1 MSKSTSLFTTLMQS
15 LSRHLRPA
23 PYPYGLLTLRL
34 LGKLGGK
41 NRQFLRDPIPRHVE
55 IDGDTTL
62 RVSAQ
67 YKAERDETTMNDSD
81 CENVA
86 ELNITLPLRGCVN
99 MLREVAVGII
109 FEDDSDPE
117 LDKRDNEVEAFD
129 PSSLWDS
136 KIEDLDIQAYSTY
149 VISCTK
155 DDQAVACMDVIRVAL
170 EELHLSDTMD
180 VETNDQSF
188 EELVYLGL
196 LYACMVDAT
205 EKKSSTIIREYILK
219 FDRVIFSSCFA
230 KFMSEPSALASKV
243 GLSILNFLFS
253 VNEGN
258 DSCKASILL
267 DALICSLCEAV
278 CTCSWGRHF
287 GLMQAIDNMIS
298 TLGVEWSRKYE
309 VNLINASL
317 LAVKAQPRELSEAAV
332 RALIGF
338 FRVCH
343 VLYGEHWP
351 MTNENDNYVWDA
363 LSVEGS
369 VSKREKN
376 GEYVTMKYRP
386 SDDVFKIIIYEI
398 TSSQQLVRYVV
409 FLQIHLW
416 CYTHFA
422 HSIGYRS
429 VLLLVSC

>member
-55 IDGDTTL
+55 IEGDTTL
-62 RVSAQ
+62 QVSAQ
-67 YKAERDETTMNDSD
+67 YRTERDENAMDDSD
-81 CENVA
+81 CENIA
-86 ELNITLPLRGCVN
+86 ELSLPLPLSGCVHV
-99 MLREVAVGII
+99 LREIAVGIV
-109 FEDDSDPE
+109 FEDVFDPE
-117 LDKRDNEVEAFD
+117 HDKRDNEVESFD

-136 KIEDLDIQAYSTY
+136 KIEDLDIQAYSNY
-149 VISCTK
+149 VINCTK
-155 DDQAVACMDVIRVAL
+155 EDQAIACMDVVRVGL
-170 EELHLSDTMD
+170 GELHLSKSMD
-180 VETNDQSF
+180 VDTKDQSC
-188 EELVYLGL
+188 EKLVYLGL

-205 EKKSSTIIREYILK
+205 EKEASTIIREQIIH
-219 FDRVIFSSCFA
+219 FDRLIFSSCFA
-230 KFMSEPSALASKV
+230 KFMSEPSALATKV
-243 GLSILNFLFS
+243 GLGLLDFVFSINT
-253 VNEGN
+253 GN
-258 DSCKASILL
+258 DSSKTSLLL
-267 DALICSLCEAV
+267 DALVCSLCETA

-287 GLMQAIDNMIS
+287 GLMQAIDKMIS

-343 VLYGEHWP
+343 VLYGEHWSS
-351 MTNENDNYVWDA
+351 TNETDNYVWDA
-363 LSVEGS
+363 LSVEGI
-369 VSKREKN
+369 VSKGNKIGEGVSVKN
-376 GEYVTMKYRP
+376 RP

-398 TSSQQLVRYVV
+398 TSSQPLAR
-409 FLQIHLW
+409 
-416 CYTHFA
+416 
-422 HSIGYRS
+422 
-429 VLLLVSC
+429 